1 MSVQWLILAIFSDK
15 VEIVS
20 LLNYLFHIII
30 FLPLCVIINAIKS
43 RTNQVI
49 RFLKSLRSTLE
60 YASAVVIRYLR

>member
-20 LLNYLFHIII
+20 LLYYLFHIII
-30 FLPLCVIINAIKS
+30 VLPLCVILNAIKS

-60 YASAVVIRYLR
+60 YASTVVIRYFR

>member
-30 FLPLCVIINAIKS
+30 VLPLCVILNAIKS

-60 YASAVVIRYLR
+60 YASAVVIRYFR